1 MGLHVLALTHPPE
14 KQSFSSAS
22 SPVLGGWVNKRTW
35 RQHIST
41 QQSLPLTPSRAK
53 PCLHRAGLAVAQ
65 ALPEAGAGSGSGM
78 VVGGPPLQLCWAQP
92 PHCTTRLPNCLHSP
106 ACECV
111 CIQRESPGGGGGG
124 GKGEGGVHWP
134 GSVRRTH
141 SLTLSHSLRERLA
154 RAHSRREPKSAPDSE
169 RRGKVALAFAT
180 RLLALGSV
188 FAPWLQRARGILC
201 SPL

>member
-78 VVGGPPLQLCWAQP
+78 VVGGPPLQLCWVCFLP
-92 PHCTTRLPNCLHSP
+92 RKVRSHKRGNETPYPMRLYKIITT
-106 ACECV
+106 
-111 CIQRESPGGGGGG
+111 
-124 GKGEGGVHWP
+124 
-134 GSVRRTH
+134 
-141 SLTLSHSLRERLA
+141 
-154 RAHSRREPKSAPDSE
+154 
-169 RRGKVALAFAT
+169 
-180 RLLALGSV
+180 
-188 FAPWLQRARGILC
+188 
-201 SPL
+201 